1 MEQIVN
7 GKLHLLT
14 LHEPNLDNFQGSREK
29 EGEDDPPLIPH
40 LSLSTSHWGTLPSVQ
55 SRKHYKKT
63 ENCWKREGINFAV
76 LGLNDWQFG
85 KHCHVEN
92 NLFWD
97 CLTTVLTS
105 WKVLLLL
112 PFLLLPSLFLL
123 FLFLLLW
130 LYFSRITL
138 RNIKYRKP
146 LYFYNEDILKHS

>member
-1 MEQIVN
+1 MEQTVK

-14 LHEPNLDNFQGSREK
+14 LQEPNLDNFQGSREK
-29 EGEDDPPLIPH
+29 EGEGDLPLISYLL
-40 LSLSTSHWGTLPSVQ
+40 LSISHWGTLPSVQ

-63 ENCWKREGINFAV
+63 EYCRRREGINFAA

-92 NLFWD
+92 RLFWD
-97 CLTTVLTS
+97 CLTTALGS

-112 PFLLLPSLFLL
+112 PFLLLLSLFLL
-123 FLFLLLW
+123 FLFLLL
-130 LYFSRITL
+130 LSYFSRITR

-146 LYFYNEDILKHS
+146 LCF